1 MTEQEIIQA
10 FKDNKTVFTLINN
23 KVIEAY
29 VWELEFVLIDTS
41 EESPNR
47 IISKLVL
54 RFKNYERLI
63 FNSIQLDPE
72 KIFASEQSL
81 KEFYNLWNHKEI

>member
-81 KEFYNLWNHKEI
+81 KEFYNL